1 MNLRTELRQFRQQQQ
16 TRRAFFGRTAQGVG
30 TFALASLMN
39 SSLFAA
45 AKKAASPAKDKWLGV
60 VNPLHFPAKA
70 KRVIWLTMAGGPSQF
85 ETFDPKPK
93 LAAMHGE
100 PMPDSLTKGQQ
111 LAQLQG
117 QKLVCFAPQF
127 PFQKFGRNQTEIS
140 ALFPHLGSVID
151 DICLIRSM
159 TTDAINH
166 DPAHMFMN
174 KIGRAHV

>member
-1 MNLRTELRQFRQQQQ
+1 MSPLTYWQHS
-16 TRRAFFGRTAQGVG
+16 RRAFLGRISSGVG
-30 TFALASLMN
+30 AVALASLLRG
-39 SSLFAA
+39 SRVEAA
-45 AKKAASPAKDKWLGV
+45 ARGV
-60 VNPLHFPAKA
+60 INPLPLPQRA

-159 TTDAINH
+159 TTYAINH

-174 KIGRAHV
+174 SGSQIGRAHV